1 MLLLSVLMM
10 DFTICTQKRRSF
22 MMTRSLEDIYI
33 YYKDAL
39 DQLSKD
45 HPHFEEIKSL
55 LISQV
60 NDELYDYDHT
70 CYN

>member
-1 MLLLSVLMM
+1 MT
-10 DFTICTQKRRSF
+10 DFTICTQKMRSF

-39 DQLSKD
+39 DQLSED
-45 HPHFEEIKSL
+45 HYHFEEIKSL

-70 CYN
+70 RYN